1 VSEKERR
8 VMSLMGQKRTL
19 THFLAM
25 SALPP
30 KADIACG
37 RLDVRFV
44 PKAEVAVIGETVVL
58 LRLTRQR
65 CAQRAEASGRFAATA
80 NGAALTIARWR

>member
-1 VSEKERR
+1 MINPVDVRP
-8 VMSLMGQKRTL
+8 MSAFGQKRTFRNVRPQ
-19 THFLAM
+19 TDVVQH
-25 SALPP
+25 
-30 KADIACG
+30 D
-37 RLDVRFV
+37 RDVRFV
-44 PKAEVAVIGETVVL
+44 PKAEVALIGETVAL